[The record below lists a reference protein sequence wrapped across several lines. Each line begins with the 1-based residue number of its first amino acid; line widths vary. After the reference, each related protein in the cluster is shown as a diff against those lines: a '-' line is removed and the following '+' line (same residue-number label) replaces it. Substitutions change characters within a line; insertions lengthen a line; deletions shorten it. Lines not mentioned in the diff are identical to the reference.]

1 MSYEKGRRLGRGLEA
16 LIPSSVTVSTEPDTG
31 GELRRIPLG
40 QIRPNPYQPRRVF
53 KEPELAELEASI
65 QASGL
70 LQPISVRR
78 AGGQFELISGE
89 RRLKAAGR
97 LGWGDI
103 PAIIRVVDDRT
114 LLTLALVENLQR
126 ADLNPIEEAAG
137 LKRLIDEFGFTQQQV
152 AEAVGKDRTTITHLL
167 RMLTLP
173 AAVIQLVEQGKL
185 TTGHARALLGLTS
198 ERDIIAVANEAV
210 ARQFSVRELERRTRA
225 SAAQARAGR
234 APGERAAAKPGS
246 PNAQSLAA
254 ARRVEE
260 ELRKRLQTDAHV
272 KLTGPERGTV
282 ELAFYSTDDLE
293 RLLDL
298 LLGAHREPF

>member
-103 PAIIRVVDDRT
+103 PAIIRV
-114 LLTLALVENLQR
+114 
-126 ADLNPIEEAAG
+126 
-137 LKRLIDEFGFTQQQV
+137 
-152 AEAVGKDRTTITHLL
+152 
-167 RMLTLP
+167 
-173 AAVIQLVEQGKL
+173 
-185 TTGHARALLGLTS
+185 ARG
-198 ERDIIAVANEAV
+198 
-210 ARQFSVRELERRTRA
+210 
-225 SAAQARAGR
+225 
-234 APGERAAAKPGS
+234 
-246 PNAQSLAA
+246 
-254 ARRVEE
+254 
-260 ELRKRLQTDAHV
+260 
-272 KLTGPERGTV
+272 
-282 ELAFYSTDDLE
+282 
-293 RLLDL
+293 
-298 LLGAHREPF
+298 